1 MILPLLWILIKHSSN
16 TCHAQ
21 PISLSQPMKS
31 TTAKH
36 FLQVGWKQH
45 RWSYTCAQLI
55 TSLSNPKTKT
65 HAM

>member
-21 PISLSQPMKS
+21 PMNS
-31 TTAKH
+31 TTVKH

-55 TSLSNPKTKT
+55 TSLTNPKTKT